1 MKHLYIAYSVLL
13 ILTVASCSEHDD
25 GQANPPDKT
34 TPKAD
39 DTKDFEEGVSIDRSR
54 LDELDFESLLSQDSN
69 VVAIDVAGASDF
81 TTEQDHSEVKSEPA
95 RVGAKMSKELEAET
109 ALKNLEVHSIQRQK
123 SIEDL
128 RIINNNKDQT
138 IAALSQL
145 NDELISEIKRIKG
158 DLYRDSNT
166 DDLSNDHS
174 TQLDSLKSEVKKLK
188 NNLALKSEEL
198 KSLRY
203 RNDSLEGRISDL
215 ELSPTTNKS
224 QLLPTFSSIASYPS
238 RNINPINQK
247 RSGQSKLRFEA
258 VVTALNGK
266 SKEAFYTEF
275 FILPISLENI
285 MRKGGIELANYSGV
299 DTYAELWARSRKNA
313 FLFPDVHK
321 KIRSL
326 LLNFEDRGEGKRV
339 RTDVDGSAVIEGLP
353 AGKYFVIGTAS
364 LGKVGVTWS
373 VPVSLNTGNNKISL
387 TLANCSWSL

>member
-1 MKHLYIAYSVLL
+1 MKHLYTAFLALI
-13 ILTVASCSEHDD
+13 ILTFSSCSEHDD
-25 GQANPPDKT
+25 GQAHPSETVSPEVGDIN
-34 TPKAD
+34 
-39 DTKDFEEGVSIDRSR
+39 DFEEGVSIDRSK
-54 LDELDFESLLSQDSN
+54 LDELDFESLLSQDSD
-69 VVAIDVAGASDF
+69 VVAIDVIGASDY
-81 TTEQDHSEVKSEPA
+81 TAELDNLEVNSESASV
-95 RVGAKMSKELEAET
+95 RTIMSKELEAET

-128 RIINNNKDQT
+128 RKINNTKDQT
-138 IAALSQL
+138 IASLSQL

-158 DLYRDSNT
+158 SLYVDSKT
-166 DDLSNDHS
+166 DYPNENSGS
-174 TQLDSLKSEVKKLK
+174 QLGSLKSEVKKLK

-203 RNDSLEGRISDL
+203 RNDSLEDRISDL
-215 ELSPTTNKS
+215 ELSPTSKKS
-224 QLLPTFSSIASYPS
+224 ELLPTFSSISYSS
-238 RNINPINQK
+238 RNNKPINQK
-247 RSGQSKLRFEA
+247 RSGQCKLQFEA

-275 FILPISLENI
+275 FILPVSLENI
-285 MRKGGIELANYSGV
+285 MRKGGIELANYSGI

-313 FLFPDVHK
+313 FLYPDVHK

-326 LLNFEDRGEGKRV
+326 LLNFEDREEGKRV
-339 RTDVDGSAVIEGLP
+339 RTDVDGSALVDDLQ

>member
-1 MKHLYIAYSVLL
+1 MKHLYTAFLALI
-13 ILTVASCSEHDD
+13 ILTFSSCSEHDD
-25 GQANPPDKT
+25 GQAHPSETVSPEVGDIN
-34 TPKAD
+34 
-39 DTKDFEEGVSIDRSR
+39 DFEEGVSIDRSK
-54 LDELDFESLLSQDSN
+54 LDELDFESLLSQDSD
-69 VVAIDVAGASDF
+69 VVAIDVIGASDY
-81 TTEQDHSEVKSEPA
+81 TAELDNLEVNSESASV
-95 RVGAKMSKELEAET
+95 RTIMSKELEAET

-128 RIINNNKDQT
+128 RKINNTKDQT
-138 IAALSQL
+138 IASLSQL

-158 DLYRDSNT
+158 SLYVDSKT
-166 DDLSNDHS
+166 DYPNENSGS
-174 TQLDSLKSEVKKLK
+174 QLGSLKSEVKKLK

-203 RNDSLEGRISDL
+203 RNDSLEDRISDL
-215 ELSPTTNKS
+215 ELSPTSKKS
-224 QLLPTFSSIASYPS
+224 ELLPTFSSISYSS
-238 RNINPINQK
+238 RNNKPINQK
-247 RSGQSKLRFEA
+247 RSGQCKLQFEA

-275 FILPISLENI
+275 FLLPISLENI
-285 MRKGGIELANYSGV
+285 MRKGGIELANYSGI

-313 FLFPDVHK
+313 FLYPDVHK

-326 LLNFEDRGEGKRV
+326 LLNFEDREEGKRV
-339 RTDVDGSAVIEGLP
+339 RTDVDGSALVDDLQ

>member
-1 MKHLYIAYSVLL
+1 MKLLYTAFLALI
-13 ILTVASCSEHDD
+13 ILTLTSCSEHDD
-25 GQANPPDKT
+25 GQSHPSETVSPEVSDIN
-34 TPKAD
+34 
-39 DTKDFEEGVSIDRSR
+39 DFEEAVSIDRSK
-54 LDELDFESLLSQDSN
+54 LDELDFESLLSQDSD
-69 VVAIDVAGASDF
+69 VVAIDVTGASDY
-81 TTEQDHSEVKSEPA
+81 TSELDNSIVNSEPTP
-95 RVGAKMSKELEAET
+95 VGAVMSKELEAET

-128 RIINNNKDQT
+128 RKINNKKDQT
-138 IAALSQL
+138 IASLSQL

-158 DLYRDSNT
+158 SLYQDSKT
-166 DDLSNDHS
+166 DDPSENS
-174 TQLDSLKSEVKKLK
+174 GSQLGSLKSEVKKLK

-203 RNDSLEGRISDL
+203 RNDSLEDRISDL
-215 ELSPTTNKS
+215 ELSPTSKKS
-224 QLLPTFSSIASYPS
+224 ELLPTFSSISYSS

-247 RSGQSKLRFEA
+247 RSGQCKLQFEA

-285 MRKGGIELANYSGV
+285 MRKGGIELANYSGI

-313 FLFPDVHK
+313 FLYPDVHK

-339 RTDVDGSAVIEGLP
+339 RTDVDGSALVDDLQ

>member
-1 MKHLYIAYSVLL
+1 
-13 ILTVASCSEHDD
+13 
-25 GQANPPDKT
+25 
-34 TPKAD
+34 
-39 DTKDFEEGVSIDRSR
+39 
-54 LDELDFESLLSQDSN
+54 
-69 VVAIDVAGASDF
+69 
-81 TTEQDHSEVKSEPA
+81 
-95 RVGAKMSKELEAET
+95 
-109 ALKNLEVHSIQRQK
+109 
-123 SIEDL
+123 
-128 RIINNNKDQT
+128 
-138 IAALSQL
+138 
-145 NDELISEIKRIKG
+145 
-158 DLYRDSNT
+158 
-166 DDLSNDHS
+166 
-174 TQLDSLKSEVKKLK
+174 
-188 NNLALKSEEL
+188 
-198 KSLRY
+198 
-203 RNDSLEGRISDL
+203 
-215 ELSPTTNKS
+215 
-224 QLLPTFSSIASYPS
+224 
-238 RNINPINQK
+238 
-247 RSGQSKLRFEA
+247 LRFEA

-285 MRKGGIELANYSGV
+285 IRKGGIELTNYSGI

>member
-1 MKHLYIAYSVLL
+1 MKHLYTAFLALI
-13 ILTVASCSEHDD
+13 ILTFSSCSEHDD
-25 GQANPPDKT
+25 GQAHPSETVSPEVGDIN
-34 TPKAD
+34 
-39 DTKDFEEGVSIDRSR
+39 DFEEGVSIDRSK
-54 LDELDFESLLSQDSN
+54 LDELDFESLLSQDSD
-69 VVAIDVAGASDF
+69 VVAIDVIGASDY
-81 TTEQDHSEVKSEPA
+81 TAELDNLEVNSESASV
-95 RVGAKMSKELEAET
+95 RTIMSKELEAET

-128 RIINNNKDQT
+128 RKINNTKDQT
-138 IAALSQL
+138 IASLSQL

-158 DLYRDSNT
+158 SLYVDSKT
-166 DDLSNDHS
+166 DYPNENSGS
-174 TQLDSLKSEVKKLK
+174 QLGSLKSEVKKLK

-203 RNDSLEGRISDL
+203 RNDSLEDRISDL
-215 ELSPTTNKS
+215 ELSPTSKKS
-224 QLLPTFSSIASYPS
+224 ELLPTFSSISYSS
-238 RNINPINQK
+238 RNNKPINQK
-247 RSGQSKLRFEA
+247 RSGQCKLQFEA

-285 MRKGGIELANYSGV
+285 MRKGGIELANYSGI

-313 FLFPDVHK
+313 FLYPDVHK

-326 LLNFEDRGEGKRV
+326 LLNFEDREEGKRV
-339 RTDVDGSAVIEGLP
+339 RTDVDGSALVDDLQ

>member
-1 MKHLYIAYSVLL
+1 MKHLYTAFLALI
-13 ILTVASCSEHDD
+13 ILTFSSCSEHDD
-25 GQANPPDKT
+25 GQAHPSETVSPEVGDIN
-34 TPKAD
+34 
-39 DTKDFEEGVSIDRSR
+39 DFEEGVSIDRSK
-54 LDELDFESLLSQDSN
+54 LDELDFESLLSQDSD
-69 VVAIDVAGASDF
+69 VVAIDVIGASDY
-81 TTEQDHSEVKSEPA
+81 TAELDNLEVNSESAP
-95 RVGAKMSKELEAET
+95 VGTIMSKELEAET

-128 RIINNNKDQT
+128 RKINNTKDQT
-138 IAALSQL
+138 IASLSQL

-158 DLYRDSNT
+158 SLYVDSKT
-166 DDLSNDHS
+166 DYPNENSGS
-174 TQLDSLKSEVKKLK
+174 QLGSLKSEVKKLK

-203 RNDSLEGRISDL
+203 RNDSLEDRISDL
-215 ELSPTTNKS
+215 ELSPTSKKS
-224 QLLPTFSSIASYPS
+224 ELLPTFSSISYSS
-238 RNINPINQK
+238 RNNKPINQK
-247 RSGQSKLRFEA
+247 RSGQCKLQFEA

-285 MRKGGIELANYSGV
+285 MRKGGIELANYSGI

-313 FLFPDVHK
+313 FLYPDVHK

-326 LLNFEDRGEGKRV
+326 LLNFEDREEGKRV
-339 RTDVDGSAVIEGLP
+339 RTDVDGSALVDDLQ